1 MPPNTSVRADRAA
14 QRRRAGHHA
23 HARRTAEPARSPRD
37 AGAAPS
43 RAARTEVPRLGLT
56 LAPAADVAGSGSEGV
71 VITNVEPGSI
81 AAEHG
86 FRTGD
91 VILNIANKPVTTPA
105 EVRDM
110 IADAQKGG
118 ARNVLV
124 RVKSGDSIRFVAV
137 RLGRA

>member
-1 MPPNTSVRADRAA
+1 MRSVMRSQVRA
-14 QRRRAGHHA
+14 
-23 HARRTAEPARSPRD
+23 TPARPATPR
-37 AGAAPS
+37 A
-43 RAARTEVPRLGLT
+43 TEVPRLGLT
-56 LAPAADVAGSGSEGV
+56 LAPAADVAGSGDQGV
-71 VITNVEPGSI
+71 VITNVEAGSI

-86 FRTGD
+86 FRPGD
-91 VILNIANKPVTTPA
+91 VILNIADKPVKSPA

-110 IADAQKGG
+110 FADAQKGG